1 MGKPCFSKAVKFFAF
16 ALLGMAIAIAA
27 IAVLSSPA
35 AADSHTRGGGGGRVE
50 ERAWDTDNLKIGCT
64 YSARSFAVPHYG
76 SQGDPA
82 RTGTRTSG
90 LLTLTENHSPCQ
102 PAVMDGFFQNKAS
115 QPRNDLPKLE
125 KTAATENKWKETPGH
140 ICDSFMTAQNLA
152 ISRAA
157 STGGYWLDSNGKLQ
171 KGGFGSWMRV
181 SRDATAPTD
190 RWDPRSSDDGTTDC
204 ASTAADPPQQ
214 AGFTADPCVTASLEI
229 YENRI
234 VGSDAEPGVAVS
246 DRTLVVAAGR
256 TAWDLDVTSP
266 HPLTASPPRDTT
278 AGSGDPDG
286 CADGSESRPCQ
297 QPGRCGIQKRRH
309 LFTLKLADFG
319 NSG

>member
-1 MGKPCFSKAVKFFAF
+1 MGKPCFSKAVKFFAI
-16 ALLGMAIAIAA
+16 ALLAAATAIAA
-27 IAVLSSPA
+27 IAALSTPA
-35 AADSHTRGGGGGRVE
+35 AADPSGGGGGGFGDDYP
-50 ERAWDTDNLKIGCT
+50 WDTDNLKIGRI

-76 SQGDPA
+76 NQGDPA

-102 PAVMDGFFQNKAS
+102 LAVMDGFFQNSAS

-140 ICDSFMTAQNLA
+140 FCDSFVTAQNLA

-157 STGGYWLDSNGKLQ
+157 SNGGFWLDGDGKLQ

-190 RWDPRSSDDGTTDC
+190 RWDPRSSDDGTTSC
-204 ASTAADPPQQ
+204 TSAPADPPQQ
-214 AGFTADPCVTASLEI
+214 AGFTADACVTADLVI

-234 VGSDAEPGVAVS
+234 VGSDAEPGVPAS
-246 DRTLVVAAGR
+246 DRTLSVAARR

-278 AGSGDPDG
+278 SGTGDPDG
-286 CADGSESRPCQ
+286 CADGSESR
-297 QPGRCGIQKRRH
+297 
-309 LFTLKLADFG
+309 ADHASSPAGAAFR
-319 NSG
+319 NDATSLP